1 MLRFDTNSPVG
12 RVGSA
17 RHCIITSSGTV
28 LFPRQTRSDL
38 VAAEGAGSSAAVDA
52 SLAQAKRR
60 ELKGKL
66 QSLYLNLTKVCMQ

>member
-1 MLRFDTNSPVG
+1 
-12 RVGSA
+12 
-17 RHCIITSSGTV
+17 V